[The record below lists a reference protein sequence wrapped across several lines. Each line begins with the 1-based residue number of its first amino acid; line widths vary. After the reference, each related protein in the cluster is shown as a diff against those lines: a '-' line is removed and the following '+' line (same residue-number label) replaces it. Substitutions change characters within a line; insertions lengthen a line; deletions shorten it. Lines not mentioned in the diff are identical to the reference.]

1 MPIQV
6 QTLSLIGAMQ
16 ASTLAL
22 MLWLGVQGGSGRAA
36 SSLRLRAVAL
46 AVEGI
51 GYGVLAAEQ
60 WVPPAVLLLGGNALN
75 LLAQAM
81 SVVALRMLLDRPLRL
96 RAVAAIALAGWLGVA
111 WFGAVQ
117 PDYRVR
123 VLWGSLAITCNMLL
137 NIRALHGGC
146 RRGGPRA
153 RCMLLCICA
162 MAIALLAWRNGML
175 WLGSDPPDRIGTPSA
190 TNVFYVLLAG
200 MQPLFAS
207 LGFLLLYNEILQR
220 ELHTLARVDP
230 LTGVANRLALGE
242 AAERLLGAG
251 LWRGSLG
258 VLMLDADHFK
268 SVNDRYGHEGG
279 DRVLLELVT
288 CIRRILRADDVVG
301 RIGGEEFVV
310 LSPGTG
316 LRAAFAL
323 GERIRAMVERTPL
336 QIDGET
342 MRLTV
347 SVGVAVA
354 APGERDVAAVLKRAD
369 AALYAAKRAG
379 RNRVMSADD
388 ADVAEAPAV

>member
-1 MPIQV
+1 
-6 QTLSLIGAMQ
+6 
-16 ASTLAL
+16 
-22 MLWLGVQGGSGRAA
+22 
-36 SSLRLRAVAL
+36 
-46 AVEGI
+46 
-51 GYGVLAAEQ
+51 
-60 WVPPAVLLLGGNALN
+60 
-75 LLAQAM
+75 
-81 SVVALRMLLDRPLRL
+81 
-96 RAVAAIALAGWLGVA
+96 
-111 WFGAVQ
+111 
-117 PDYRVR
+117 
-123 VLWGSLAITCNMLL
+123 
-137 NIRALHGGC
+137 
-146 RRGGPRA
+146 
-153 RCMLLCICA
+153 

-207 LGFLLLYNEILQR
+207 LGFLLLYNETLQR

-251 LWRGSLG
+251 MWRGSLG
-258 VLMLDADHFK
+258 VLLLDADHFK

-323 GERIRAMVERTPL
+323 GERIRAVVERTPL